1 MDVIET
7 KLKNLNVDKKIS
19 KTLYQNLSKIFNNT
33 KTIEEDNEITK
44 QLLTLIYDYGI
55 TKEEIKMLLKG
66 ITKHMEHPLKEFR
79 ENGFIL
85 TSCIFKH
92 KGFKIEKMA
101 NYEFHKELIKKIL
114 GPENKKTIEEENT
127 VHVIKLP
134 KRHKV
139 KYLKYAIEILMN
151 NEDKKF
157 EDVFDNIVELI
168 KRASDRTLNQA
179 KEYLNFILIAE
190 FDSFEKIKAISLL
203 IQRQES
209 LLEQVL
215 DEIFG
220 FYFNVKNKVD
230 LIFSLIVYIETSESC
245 DYRYILQ
252 KITENKKEVHHVI
265 EKYLN
270 VLLDKLKDRL

>member
-1 MDVIET
+1 
-7 KLKNLNVDKKIS
+7 
-19 KTLYQNLSKIFNNT
+19 
-33 KTIEEDNEITK
+33 
-44 QLLTLIYDYGI
+44 
-55 TKEEIKMLLKG
+55 
-66 ITKHMEHPLKEFR
+66 
-79 ENGFIL
+79 
-85 TSCIFKH
+85 
-92 KGFKIEKMA
+92 
-101 NYEFHKELIKKIL
+101 
-114 GPENKKTIEEENT
+114 
-127 VHVIKLP
+127 
-134 KRHKV
+134 
-139 KYLKYAIEILMN
+139 MN

-179 KEYLNFILIAE
+179 KEYLKYILIAE
-190 FDSFEKIKAISLL
+190 YDSFEKIKAISLL

-215 DEIFG
+215 DEIFE
-220 FYFNVKNKVD
+220 FNYNVKNKVD

-270 VLLDKLKDRL
+270 VLIDKLTRQAIELAF